1 MNPLRPNLRPLAAFA
16 ALVLIAAGSAHAVAA
31 VEYNAQGVA
40 LYNEGR
46 YLESVDVFVRAYDLR
61 PNDST
66 IRRNLCNAYQAAAH
80 EMAKRGGVRDFIA
93 AAEMLEVAI
102 GVDPGNPLPLVQL
115 GSYYLRLDYNDDA
128 TFRLEEAVQLDP
140 NNLDGRELL
149 GNAYYKR
156 NLLARAL
163 EQWRFVR
170 ERQPGREGIDE
181 KITKAEREA
190 AVEGNFRETRT
201 RNFEISFAPG
211 TQGRDLR
218 TVMSVLERA
227 YRDVGTKLGRTFPP
241 GPIQVTLYTADD
253 FHAATQLGAHIGAVW
268 DGRIRIPHIDAK
280 GNLLPDDRL
289 EELIYHEYTHEVV
302 NFLAGSENVP
312 WWVNEGLAELLSTTI
327 EPYEYAALDAAWR
340 NGETLSYAQMNA
352 NQLYALAP
360 DQLGLAYLKS
370 HATMRYL
377 WDRFGQRAVM
387 QFMNDLGDT
396 VPAEE
401 ALRRSFRRTYAQLE
415 GEVAREVANRAGH

>member
-1 MNPLRPNLRPLAAFA
+1 MVILRPIAALAAV
-16 ALVLIAAGSAHAVAA
+16 LLIAVGGAWAGTA
-31 VEYNAQGVA
+31 VEYNAYGVD

-46 YLESVDVFVRAYDLR
+46 YLEALDAFVEAYDRR
-61 PNDST
+61 PHDET

-80 EMAKRGGVRDFIA
+80 AVAQRGGIRDFIT
-93 AAEMLEVAI
+93 AAEMLESAI
-102 GVDPGNPLPLVQL
+102 GIDPGNPLPLVQL
-115 GSYYLRLDYNDDA
+115 GSYYLRLDYNEDA

-156 NLLARAL
+156 NQLEKAL

-170 ERQPGREGIDE
+170 ERQPGRGDIDE
-181 KITKAEREA
+181 KIAKARREA
-190 AVEGNFRETRT
+190 AVESNFRETRS

-211 TQGRDLR
+211 TEGRELR
-218 TVMSVLERA
+218 SIMMVLERA

-253 FHAATQLGAHIGAVW
+253 FQAATQLGAHIGAVW
-268 DGRIRIPHIDAK
+268 DGRIRIPHIDAY
-280 GNLLPDDRL
+280 GRLLSDERL

-302 NFLAGSENVP
+302 NYLAGSENVP
-312 WWVNEGLAELLSTTI
+312 WWFNEGLAEFLSTDLAPHEI
-327 EPYEYAALDAAWR
+327 AALDAAWR
-340 NGETLSYAQMNA
+340 NGETLSYRQMNA

-360 DQLGLAYLKS
+360 DQLGMAYLKS

-377 WDRFGQRAVM
+377 WDRFGQRPVLA
-387 QFMNDLGDT
+387 FLNDLGDT

-401 ALRRSFRRTYAQLE
+401 AFQRHYRRTYDQLE
-415 GEVAREVANRAGH
+415 AEVQREVAKLAGR